1 MKFPSRLKS
10 CLGGHETHTATFRR
24 LRGFALT
31 IICLA
36 LLALIAGMVFS
47 QESRTREEKP
57 QPTDE
62 KAQPKE
68 EKPQT
73 TGEEKPQPKEEEQPR
88 EEEPKAREEKPRPR
102 EDKPLPKDD
111 FETRA
116 KRDYDR
122 IENPEVTFPHYLE
135 LRKQEALRQN
145 QLKKSPQLAYT
156 PVIGQ
161 KTPCGNGD
169 FEAGL
174 NPAEW
179 QGAYGLV
186 PANGN
191 PIFSSFTNGIVS
203 GAINLGTSRQTVVG
217 PSGTDPNV
225 GIPLTAP
232 GSTRAVRIGN
242 AVTGAGSELLSKTFT
257 VTAAN
262 SLISFWYAVVFQD
275 PGHVLSNQPSFWVR
289 VTVSGNYVPGLVN
302 LGNNSDKVVADGSN
316 VFFQKTTTGLLYKNS
331 TCAQIDL
338 SQQIGK
344 TVTIEFV
351 TEDCTQGGHYG
362 YAYLDNF
369 CGSCAGSPTGSLTFA
384 PSTSSTCGPGQLSR
398 WSKILSHSSRKGSGG
413 FCLSPPAVSV
423 VLTVPRNKFG
433 GITESIGYVRLRF
446 SRDSIFDDLLMF
458 QLLPAQEP
466 NNRSN
471 RQRQDHARPFPK
483 RCVIDIA
490 CQPYA
495 DQRDQLLLSHHTAV
509 SSRNQRGRRLH

>member
-413 FCLSPPAVSV
+413 LCY
-423 VLTVPRNKFG
+423 LTV
-433 GITESIGYVRLRF
+433 
-446 SRDSIFDDLLMF
+446 
-458 QLLPAQEP
+458 
-466 NNRSN
+466 
-471 RQRQDHARPFPK
+471 
-483 RCVIDIA
+483 
-490 CQPYA
+490 
-495 DQRDQLLLSHHTAV
+495 
-509 SSRNQRGRRLH
+509 